1 MHCETVSPCF
11 GSKEWPGDYCPSLS
25 ALLMPLRLASDCA
38 GLGTDGLVAAKMKL
52 NFVNVFGEP
61 DEFIREILFNVLS
74 VLSCV
79 FVRE

>member
-1 MHCETVSPCF
+1 
-11 GSKEWPGDYCPSLS
+11 
-25 ALLMPLRLASDCA
+25 MPLRLASDGT

-61 DEFIREILFNVLS
+61 DEFIRENLFNVLS

-79 FVRE
+79 FVRALSTAKI